1 MNIDELSRSKRRYVD
16 LARRIAEQSTY
27 GNVKHGAVLIKGGSV
42 LNVACNKENH
52 CGFGNRFRER
62 STGHATLHAELGCVL
77 NLDRGVTN
85 GAEVYVVRI
94 NREGAYRM
102 SKPCPMCQSALEH
115 VGVNK
120 VYYST
125 SDNTLETMRL

>member
-1 MNIDELSRSKRRYVD
+1 M
-16 LARRIAEQSTY
+16 
-27 GNVKHGAVLIKGGSV
+27 

-77 NLDRGVTN
+77 NLDRSVTN
-85 GAEVYVVRI
+85 GAEVFVVRV
-94 NREGAYRM
+94 NRKGEYRM

-115 VGVNK
+115 VGVNR
-120 VYYST
+120 VHYST